1 MTATPETGTLV
12 ARWVVLDIEGTM
24 TPTASVHRTLYD
36 YARARL
42 EPWIRE
48 HAGES
53 EVSRTLD
60 EVRELAG
67 LAESAGV
74 PEIVAVLHEWMDA
87 DHKASPLKALQG
99 WIWQGGFA
107 SGELEM
113 EFFDD
118 VLPALRRW
126 RDTGLRLAVFSSGSV
141 TAQKS
146 SFSNTVG
153 GDVRELFEAHFDTT
167 NAGPKK
173 EPASY
178 GSIADSLGA
187 PAGELLFLSDVPA
200 ELDAARESGWWVAGL
215 ARAGEPFAEA
225 DFGTHTAV
233 GSFDNIEV
241 EALS

>member
-1 MTATPETGTLV
+1 MTAPATT

-24 TPTASVHRTLYD
+24 TPTATVHRTLYD

-42 EPWIRE
+42 QPWIRE
-48 HAGES
+48 HAADP
-53 EVSRTLD
+53 EVAGVLD
-60 EVRELAG
+60 EVREQ
-67 LAESAGV
+67 AELPASAGV
-74 PEIVAVLHEWMDA
+74 DEIAAVLHAWMDA
-87 DHKASPLKALQG
+87 DRKAGPLKALQG

-113 EFFDD
+113 DFFAD

-126 RDTGLRLAVFSSGSV
+126 RERGLRLAVFSSGSV

-153 GDVRELFEAHFDTT
+153 GDVRELFEAHFDTA

-173 EPASY
+173 ETGSY
-178 GSIADSLGA
+178 AAIADSLGR

-200 ELDAARESGWWVAGL
+200 ELDAARECGWQAVGL
-215 ARAGEPFAEA
+215 VRAGEPFADA
-225 DFGTHTAV
+225 DFGARTAV
-233 GSFDNIEV
+233 GSFDDLEV
-241 EALS
+241 APL